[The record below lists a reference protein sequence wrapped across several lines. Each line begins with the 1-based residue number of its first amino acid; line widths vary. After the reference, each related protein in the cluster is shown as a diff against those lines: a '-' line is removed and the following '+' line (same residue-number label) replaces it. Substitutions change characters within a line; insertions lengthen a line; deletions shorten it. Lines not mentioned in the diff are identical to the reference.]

1 VPKCWRHWVQLGLDG
16 VNVAADILMTSSN
29 LEKPLLSGEPTGI
42 RAQMLALLFA
52 ALGAMIA
59 AKAIR
64 APVASVVVL
73 GGLLGIGL
81 IPWMRRKAWFL
92 LCAVII
98 PAIGAG
104 ELWRFELGS
113 GTLIAPSLII
123 VAVCAAGFFLA
134 ALFEKNQP
142 FWRLPLLWPFSLY
155 WLAITLSVI
164 NSVSVLHWARGLLEA
179 VLGFAFFAYPCV
191 YLKSRQQLSACL
203 RVLIWLAVLTVVFG
217 VIQNS
222 LFDSFETLFPLLY
235 SGAEIPFIVEW
246 HSQGRMVANW
256 VHPSDFGSLLNIVA
270 PVALYLWLN
279 AKKNRLV
286 PLLVFLV
293 IATGILLTGTRTPIV
308 AFCFSTALL
317 CFLMRGRRIGLLITA
332 GAAILLLLG
341 PSLFS
346 LASQRFELSDE
357 GNLATLQQRS
367 LLWLE
372 AASFFVQHPII
383 GIGARNFP
391 DQTLIEALP
400 THNVYL
406 EAAAETGAI
415 GLLALLYLLWRA
427 LRVDLSRGQTHLPHE
442 LQNLRHAL
450 LCSSFAIMVES
461 LTDNDFYVWQVWCLF
476 WLIRGLS
483 TTIAARPESFIEN
496 EATAV

>member
-1 VPKCWRHWVQLGLDG
+1 MRSLTFP
-16 VNVAADILMTSSN
+16 N
-29 LEKPLLSGEPTGI
+29 LEKPLMSDESTGI
-42 RAQMLALLFA
+42 RAHMLALLFA

-64 APVASVVVL
+64 APVTSVAVL

-81 IPWMRRKAWFL
+81 IPWMQRKAWFL
-92 LCAVII
+92 LCVIII

-113 GTLIAPSLII
+113 GTLIAPSLIV
-123 VAVCAAGFFLA
+123 VAVCAAGFFFA
-134 ALFEKNQP
+134 ALFEKTQS

-155 WLAITLSVI
+155 WLAIILSVI

-191 YLKSRQQLSACL
+191 YLKSREQLNTCL
-203 RVLIWLAVLTVVFG
+203 RVLIWLAGLTVVFG
-217 VIQNS
+217 VIQSS
-222 LFDSFETLFPLLY
+222 LFDSFERLFPLLY

-256 VHPSDFGSLLNIVA
+256 VHPSDFASLLNIAA

-279 AKKNRLV
+279 AKKSRLV
-286 PLLVFLV
+286 LLLVFLL
-293 IATGILLTGTRTPIV
+293 IATGILLTGTRTPIA

-332 GAAILLLLG
+332 CAAILLLLG

-357 GNLATLQQRS
+357 GNLTTLQQRS
-367 LLWLE
+367 MLWLE

-391 DQTLIEALP
+391 DQTLIESLP

-415 GLLALLYLLWRA
+415 GLLALLYLLWRS
-427 LRVDLSRGQTHLPHE
+427 LRVDARGGQTHMPLE
-442 LQNLRHAL
+442 LKNLRHAL
-450 LCSSFAIMVES
+450 LCSSLAIMVES
-461 LTDNDFYVWQVWCLF
+461 LTDNDLYVWQVWCLF

-483 TTIAARPESFIEN
+483 ATIAARPKLFIGE
-496 EATAV
+496 EETVAA